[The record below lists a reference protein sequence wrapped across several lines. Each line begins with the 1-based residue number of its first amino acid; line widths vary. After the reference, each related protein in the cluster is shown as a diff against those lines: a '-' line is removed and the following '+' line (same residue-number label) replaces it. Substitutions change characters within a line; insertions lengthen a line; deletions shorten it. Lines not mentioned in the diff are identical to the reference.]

1 MAQFDLSAIVLANKK
16 KEFPD
21 LITISMQD
29 VNYLTQN
36 TELLEGKYLSC
47 DDIASLPDDA
57 STLTEEGDYADL
69 KYFSC
74 ISDIYSSATPFSY
87 NGEIVGD
94 QVVFNISGL
103 HCVSQ
108 YTEMSKLNSQL
119 QSIKTLLSLMNLK
132 GHIHTSSFRVK
143 KGKNWVMEYRFV
155 FTSTPLSHSEVFGY
169 GSKGKNGQGSG
180 EEGDQDAGGGE
191 GGEGSTQ
198 DDNPVQM

>member
-1 MAQFDLSAIVLANKK
+1 MATFDLSSIVEQRKK
-16 KEFPD
+16 KEFPPIVSVCTAD
-21 LITISMQD
+21 TH
-29 VNYLTQN
+29 YLTEHP
-36 TELLEGKYLSC
+36 ELLQGKHLSVGDINNLPTDHEKYS
-47 DDIASLPDDA
+47 DDEAN
-57 STLTEEGDYADL
+57 EY

-74 ISDIYSSATPFSY
+74 ISDIFPDATPFSY

-119 QSIKTLLSLMNLK
+119 QSIKTLLNLMNLK

-169 GSKGKNGQGSG
+169 GSKGKNEQDGG
-180 EEGDQDAGGGE
+180 QDAGQDVEGGE
-191 GGEGSTQ
+191 GGGQ
-198 DDNPVQM
+198 DANPIPL